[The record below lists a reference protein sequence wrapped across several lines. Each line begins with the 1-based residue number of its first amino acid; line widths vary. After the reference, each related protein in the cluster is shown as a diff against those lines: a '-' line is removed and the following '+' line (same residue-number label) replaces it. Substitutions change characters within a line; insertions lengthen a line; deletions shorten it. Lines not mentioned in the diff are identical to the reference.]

1 MSKIEPVLHALPLI
15 GALLLAACGGGGGA
29 APSSPAQTAGGSQ
42 GVAVGEPHPGAPARD
57 EFVALARDAQ
67 CADQRNRLYV
77 IDGKQVL
84 WDRAGSC
91 ADNAHVLSLY
101 GLTPGQLLCASSDT
115 IAGPRTSCSEE
126 SYRGMFDTISRHL
139 DEADLGL
146 GASHKVEVLSF
157 LPKPG
162 PVPFEPL
169 LQDDYSGVTLK
180 QNVVVR
186 DAASFE
192 RLWNEHFL
200 GRSPAQPLPKVDFTR
215 KMVVGVF
222 TGAQPT
228 GCRSVSITKTAVE
241 GRQMTVEY
249 EISTLMTVAVCTQ
262 ANTAPVS
269 MAVVD
274 RTDGAVEFV
283 GITPEHLAFSSLD
296 LDNNSGITKADT
308 VIVKDAASWS
318 ALWAQHKRNTVPALP
333 EPVVDFNKFM
343 VVAVFAGS
351 KPNGCYSTTLSN
363 LYRSG
368 RVINVTRIDRLPAPG
383 AVCPQVVTAPAHL
396 IMIERS
402 DDPVEVAVRTVS

>member
-1 MSKIEPVLHALPLI
+1 MSKFQPVFNALPLI
-15 GALLLAACGGGGGA
+15 GALLLAACGGGGTA
-29 APSSPAQTAGGSQ
+29 APAAPQTAGGSP
-42 GVAVGEPHPGAPARD
+42 GIAVGEPHPGAPARD
-57 EFVALARDAQ
+57 EFVALAKEGQ
-67 CADQRNRLYV
+67 CADLRNRLYV

-91 ADNAHVLSLY
+91 ADNTEGLTLY

-115 IAGPRTSCSEE
+115 IAGPRTSCTDE
-126 SYRGMFDTISRHL
+126 SFRSMFDTISKHRE
-139 DEADLGL
+139 EADLGL
-146 GASHKVEVLSF
+146 GASHQVEVLSF

-162 PVPFEPL
+162 PVPFESL

-180 QNVVVR
+180 QNVVIR

-192 RLWNEHFL
+192 RLWNAHFL
-200 GRSPAQPLPKVDFTR
+200 GRSPAEPLPKIDFAR

-228 GCRSVSITKTAVE
+228 GCRSVAITKAAVE

-249 EISTLMTVAVCTQ
+249 EISTLMTIAICTQ
-262 ANTAPVS
+262 ANTAPMS
-269 MAVVD
+269 LAVVD
-274 RTDGAVEFV
+274 RSDGAVEFV
-283 GITPEHLAFSSLD
+283 SITPEHLPFSSLD
-296 LDNNSGITKADT
+296 LDNNSGITKAQT
-308 VIVKDAASWS
+308 AIVKDAATWS
-318 ALWAQHKRNTVPALP
+318 ALWAQHKRNAVPALP

-383 AVCPQVVTAPAHL
+383 AVCTQQITSPAHL